1 MKNFKTYQ
9 KALLL
14 YKLIEKERFP
24 YFLKDQV
31 LRAASSIVLNLA
43 EGSAKMTD
51 RDQKKFYFISLGSL
65 KETKAI
71 CEIQGIKTTS
81 LLDVLNE
88 VQAMVWGLIKS
99 RS

>member
-31 LRAASSIVLNLA
+31 LRAASIQDGDVNNDGLRRNLNFWIFFMVKTYFSL
-43 EGSAKMTD
+43 D
-51 RDQKKFYFISLGSL
+51 R
-65 KETKAI
+65 
-71 CEIQGIKTTS
+71 
-81 LLDVLNE
+81 
-88 VQAMVWGLIKS
+88 VQT
-99 RS
+99 RQ